1 VVKSPGTAL
10 HHNRIKIALW
20 IAAIE
25 GFLTLVGL
33 INHWIV
39 YVLAAVAVVFWATAG
54 RNYRSELGRQL
65 SWVFAA
71 SQAAAVLVPVVWF
84 IARWVAITVIAV
96 IAVVALVFLFMER
109 DRRPTD
115 RATSQ

>member
-1 VVKSPGTAL
+1 VTSPGTAL
-10 HHNRIKIALW
+10 HRNRIKIALW

-65 SWVFAA
+65 SWIFAA

-84 IARWVAITVIAV
+84 IAKWVAITVIAV
-96 IAVVALVFLFMER
+96 IAAVALVFLFMER
-109 DRRPTD
+109 DRRPSD
-115 RATSQ
+115 RPASQ